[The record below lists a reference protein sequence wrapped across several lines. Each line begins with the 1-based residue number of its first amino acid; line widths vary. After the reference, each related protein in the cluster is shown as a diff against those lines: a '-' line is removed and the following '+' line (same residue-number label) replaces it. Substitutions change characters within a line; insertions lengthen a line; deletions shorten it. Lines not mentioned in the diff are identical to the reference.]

1 VVNVTDRDIPVG
13 VLKQLA
19 RGERLEIPGARSN
32 GRNWGAGLTVVELR
46 GKTNHF
52 GRDVTTGSYIDYW
65 ATVPDVK
72 VWVAECPFTKALG
85 IRTDET
91 GWWTMYVVKHQGV
104 DLEFS
109 FVYEK
114 DGWITTKTNIITVG
128 DDDITDLAIQY
139 IDPDYYRQMM
149 KPYVQAIW
157 LGDTPLHNA
166 MVVTVG
172 KSWSSMHDGRLP
184 HGDPGALASATPA
197 LGIGPIYFNRQV
209 IPDPT
214 QTSTSVDGGV
224 AWLNMPV
231 GHIRGDRGEGR
242 RLLQDRPV
250 QRRCNRRDP
259 RCRAVHRLTAP
270 LGRRGQ
276 RLAARPTVE
285 PTHRGAA
292 PSPAKGAPAN
302 PSRDRLPVR
311 SRTSYGPRPAG
322 TAAAECCGD
331 RGEQSSAPRLRGYWL
346 GVSAVG

>member
-1 VVNVTDRDIPVG
+1 MKRMAALIVVPLLLLVWLPAAGAAQPHDGAPSSVVNTTGRDIPAG

-65 ATVPDVK
+65 ATVPDVD
-72 VWVAECPFTKALG
+72 VWVAEYPFTRDLD

-91 GWWTMYVVKHQGV
+91 GWWTMHVVKHQGV

-109 FVYEK
+109 FIYEK

-139 IDPDYYRQMM
+139 IDPAYYQQMM
-149 KPYVQAIW
+149 KPYVQATW
-157 LGDTPLHNA
+157 LGGAPLHNA

-184 HGDPGALASATPA
+184 HGDPGATVSATPP
-197 LGIGPIYFNRQV
+197 LGLGPIYFNRQV

-214 QTSTSVDGGV
+214 LSETSVDGGV
-224 AWLNMPV
+224 AWLN
-231 GHIRGDRGEGR
+231 
-242 RLLQDRPV
+242 L
-250 QRRCNRRDP
+250 
-259 RCRAVHRLTAP
+259 
-270 LGRRGQ
+270 
-276 RLAARPTVE
+276 
-285 PTHRGAA
+285 
-292 PSPAKGAPAN
+292 
-302 PSRDRLPVR
+302 
-311 SRTSYGPRPAG
+311 PAG
-322 TAAAECCGD
+322 HLSEVTAEKEGVAYKTARFSVETADAAYGVELYIASPPHSVEGD
-331 RGEQSSAPRLRGYWL
+331 NGSPPGQP
-346 GVSAVG
+346 